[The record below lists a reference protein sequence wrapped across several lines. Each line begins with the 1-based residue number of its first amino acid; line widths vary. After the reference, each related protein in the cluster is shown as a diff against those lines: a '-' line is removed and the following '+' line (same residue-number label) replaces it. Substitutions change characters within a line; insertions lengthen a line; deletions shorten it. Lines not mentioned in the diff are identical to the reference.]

1 MDGVGGTVK
10 NVIFQKVKS
19 GQVVINSPQEFSEVV
34 KTFVLQF
41 ILFTCP
47 KAKTLSN
54 LKESKVQ
61 ERSRKRV
68 KYTNK
73 NERST
78 QIVTRTSIFT
88 RLPTMRSLFMY
99 NGMEARKI

>member
-19 GQVVINSPQEFSEVV
+19 GQVVTNSPQEFSEVV

-61 ERSRKRV
+61 ERSRKGV
-68 KYTNK
+68 KYTN
-73 NERST
+73 
-78 QIVTRTSIFT
+78 
-88 RLPTMRSLFMY
+88 
-99 NGMEARKI
+99 